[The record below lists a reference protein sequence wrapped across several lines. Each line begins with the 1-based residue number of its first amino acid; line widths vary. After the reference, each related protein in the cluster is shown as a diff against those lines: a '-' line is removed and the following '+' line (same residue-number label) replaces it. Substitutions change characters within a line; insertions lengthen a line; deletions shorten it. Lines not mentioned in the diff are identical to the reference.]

1 MLYQSLWH
9 VQFLYSKN
17 ETQFTLKSLLYMSIQ
32 KECTMKMIFSR
43 HLFTGISLFLLTLW
57 LALIPMSGFAAT
69 PAATSRTS
77 TPDFATIDAYVLS
90 QMSKLHIP
98 GVALGIVHGNQVVH
112 LRGFGVADPSGR
124 PVTPQ
129 TTFAISSVTKSFT
142 AVAIMQLVEQGK
154 VTLDA
159 PVQRYLPWFRVAAPG
174 ASGKI
179 TVRELLNQTS
189 GISQSAGR
197 VVLAETGDETMQQAI
212 QTLSTVDLTA
222 PPGTI
227 FQYSN
232 FNYVIAGLIVQV
244 ASGQSYETYVQQH
257 IFAPLHMHNSFTLTS
272 EDKTTHNGMAAGY
285 RWWFGLPF
293 LFNHRGNPPADL
305 PAGGIV
311 TSAEDMTHYLLAQLN
326 GGHYGNTSVLSPAS
340 IAVLHRPVVFPQS
353 SAKQY
358 AMGWYALPVDG
369 ESILFHSGDDTNFHA
384 DMALLP
390 QNQWGVVV
398 LRNVN
403 PSGLSDFTQPYLFS
417 IPAGVIDL
425 LLGQQP
431 HAAGL
436 GVDTVF
442 LIADAIIFV
451 LSLLALWSLIRLVR
465 RWQRPLKR
473 TPVSLLW
480 GLVLP
485 LLWEVALPIGLF
497 IELPKLLGAS
507 WTVALLFLPD
517 VSFWLLGMFVLLLI
531 TGMARIG
538 RIVWLVMRSRR
549 TNRGTSPVLT

>member
-57 LALIPMSGFAAT
+57 LALIPMSAFAAT

-77 TPDFATIDAYVLS
+77 TPNFATIDTYVLS
-90 QMSKLHIP
+90 QMRSLHIP
-98 GVALGIVHGNQVVH
+98 GVALGIMHGNQVVH

-124 PVTPQ
+124 LVTPQ
-129 TTFAISSVTKSFT
+129 TSFSISSMTKSFT

-159 PVQRYLPWFRVAAPG
+159 PVQRYLPWFRVATPG
-174 ASGKI
+174 ASSKI
-179 TVRELLNQTS
+179 TVRNLLNQTS
-189 GISQSAGR
+189 GIPHSAG
-197 VVLAETGDETMQQAI
+197 LILFTGMGNETMKQAV
-212 QTLSTVDLTA
+212 QTLSTVNLFA
-222 PPGTI
+222 PPGMT

-232 FNYVIAGLIVQV
+232 INYVTLGLIVQV

-257 IFAPLHMHNSFTLTS
+257 IFAPLQMHHSFTC
-272 EDKTTHNGMAAGY
+272 TTQDTTMPAGMATGY

-293 LFNHRGNPPADL
+293 PSDFCDL
-305 PAGGIV
+305 PEDFGAGGII
-311 TSAEDMTHYLLAQLN
+311 TSAEDMTHYLLTQLN
-326 GGHYGNTSVLSPAS
+326 GGHYGGNSVLSPAS
-340 IAVLHRPVVFPQS
+340 IAVLHHPVVLPQS
-353 SAKQY
+353 SAEQY

-369 ESILFHSGDDTNFHA
+369 ESILTHGGDDPNFHA

-390 QNQWGVVV
+390 QSQWAVVV
-398 LRNVN
+398 LRNV
-403 PSGLSDFTQPYLFS
+403 SSTDAAFTQPALFS

-425 LLGQQP
+425 LLGHQP
-431 HAAGL
+431 HASGL
-436 GVDTVF
+436 GLDTIF
-442 LIADAIIFV
+442 LIVDAMIFV

-507 WTVALLFLPD
+507 WAVALLFLPD
-517 VSFWLLGMFVLLLI
+517 IGFWLLGMFVLLLI
-531 TGMARIG
+531 TGMARIV
-538 RIVWLVMRSRR
+538 RIVWPVMKSRR
-549 TNRGTSPVLT
+549 TNRGTSPVPA